1 VYIDK
6 HFGAVGGFSTRHSIN
21 EFVTVLPYSDLA
33 EAETILAEF
42 SKEFREEGIRAVRA
56 VALRKSASPECV
68 EFAVFAGLAQGQPI
82 VELDSIIE
90 FAKFQQKEIARLEC
104 VVGGERK

>member
-1 VYIDK
+1 
-6 HFGAVGGFSTRHSIN
+6 
-21 EFVTVLPYSDLA
+21 
-33 EAETILAEF
+33 
-42 SKEFREEGIRAVRA
+42 
-56 VALRKSASPECV
+56 V

-90 FAKFQQKEIARLEC
+90 FAKFQQREIARLEC